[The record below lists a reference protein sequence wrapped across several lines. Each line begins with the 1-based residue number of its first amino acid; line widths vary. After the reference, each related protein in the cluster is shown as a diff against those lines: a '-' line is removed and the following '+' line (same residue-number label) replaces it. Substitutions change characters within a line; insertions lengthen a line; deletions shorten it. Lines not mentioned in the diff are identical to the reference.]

1 MAMIQALGG
10 TPSAP
15 GGYAMDPAASGAAPS
30 GQMAGGPLQQQ
41 DMSQMYNQMAAAG
54 QNSAMGDGTGTA
66 LGAAAMPPSMYSA
79 MMTPPPA
86 PNYWG

>member
-1 MAMIQALGG
+1 MDPQTMAMIQALGQQSPTPPDPMMGGGG
-10 TPSAP
+10 TA
-15 GGYAMDPAASGAAPS
+15 
-30 GQMAGGPLQQQ
+30 GPLQQQ

-66 LGAAAMPPSMYSA
+66 LGASAMPPSMYSA